1 MWIEPI
7 LHFSDGTNALTV
19 NTVADQL
26 ALMYMV
32 GGALQT
38 CTGMWARLDDELLT
52 ISSRCLEDVRDVLRA
67 IGPVVGSITVQLLD
81 RTEPTVDDRVIR
93 RFLLGR
99 Q

>member
-1 MWIEPI
+1 
-7 LHFSDGTNALTV
+7 
-19 NTVADQL
+19 
-26 ALMYMV
+26 MYMV